1 MKKCFCLLCV
11 CICVLVFSGAG
22 AEPLRL
28 EGLELLGCVQ
38 DEAGNTYL
46 TGRPWGPGLHGG
58 RLICLSPAG
67 ELLWQTEPEGI
78 LYSIAPLPGGLLAGL
93 RRTEDGAEIW
103 LLREGQPVA
112 AHNIDSQ
119 CLRLH
124 PAAGGILLECG
135 GGETRLMLL
144 DEQLQP
150 RWQLSLGGDVT
161 LTGVVT
167 RPEGIYAAGYLY
179 RDGSACAE
187 AVLYRIAPDG
197 QQPDAVERVTNARF
211 TALAADSEGLTLAM
225 DTEPDFGFAESRLL
239 RYRPEGQLWRREIG
253 YGENREG
260 SLHAVAATGEGLLA
274 AASRRKEHGQ
284 LLLLSFTADGS
295 PLREQLCPVEG
306 LGAVTACRLL
316 PVDGGTLMVVC
327 GRDAAQFGVFHT
339 LVMKPEAGE

>member
-1 MKKCFCLLCV
+1 MKKLFCLFWVCV
-11 CICVLVFSGAG
+11 CALFLSGAG

-38 DEAGNTYL
+38 DEAGNTCL

-58 RLICLSPAG
+58 RVICLSPAG
-67 ELLWQTEPEGI
+67 ELLWQAEPEGI

-93 RRTEDGAEIW
+93 RRTEDGAELW
-103 LLREGQPVA
+103 LLREGQVVA
-112 AHNIDSQ
+112 THAVDSQ

-135 GGETRLMLL
+135 GRETRLMLL

-161 LTGVVT
+161 LTGVIS

-179 RDGSACAE
+179 RDSNACAE
-187 AVLYRIAPDG
+187 AVLLRIAPDG
-197 QQPDAVERVTNARF
+197 QGFEVVDRITNARF
-211 TALAADSEGLTLAM
+211 TALAADSSGLTLAM

-239 RYRPEGQLWRREIG
+239 RYSPEGQLWRREIS

-260 SLHAVAATGEGLLA
+260 SLHAVTAAGDGWLA
-274 AASRRKEHGQ
+274 VASRRKEHGQ
-284 LLLLSFTADGS
+284 VLLLTVAADGS
-295 PLREQLCPVEG
+295 LLRETICPVDG
-306 LGAVTACRLL
+306 LGPVTACRLL
-316 PVDGGTLMVVC
+316 PVDGGALMVVC
-327 GRDAAQFGVFHT
+327 GRDAAQFGVYHT
-339 LVMKPEAGE
+339 VVMKVEGE